1 MNSDLKSALDFAI
14 GYGSVEN
21 LEKDYKFQRR
31 IYRVITLIEQHAA
44 KTLGECTR
52 TAYNGVYYR
61 VNTPTQT
68 ATINGTPE

>member
-31 IYRVITLIEQHAA
+31 NYRIITLIE
-44 KTLGECTR
+44 LIIC
-52 TAYNGVYYR
+52 GVIL
-61 VNTPTQT
+61 
-68 ATINGTPE
+68 AIKFH